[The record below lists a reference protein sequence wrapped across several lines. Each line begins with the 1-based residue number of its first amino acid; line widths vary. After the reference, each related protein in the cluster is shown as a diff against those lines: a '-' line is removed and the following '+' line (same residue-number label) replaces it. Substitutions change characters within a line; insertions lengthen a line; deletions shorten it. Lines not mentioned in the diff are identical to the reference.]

1 MTTPRTLT
9 GYRPTGKLHLGHW
22 FGNLQNMLQMQHD
35 YDAYYFIADWH
46 ALTSDWADPSH
57 VTEFSEEMVL
67 DWCAAGLDPEKCTI
81 YRQSDVPEVAE
92 LAMYFAMVTPMSWL
106 ERVPSYKEQR
116 DQITDKDLGNLG
128 FFMYPLLQAADITIV
143 LADAVPVGEDQLPHL
158 ELTRE
163 IVRRFNNAYGDFL
176 VEPKAIIAKAGARV
190 PGTDGRK
197 MSKSYGNAIFLSDSE
212 DEIRRKVM
220 SFMTDPARKLKT
232 DPGDPDICPL
242 HQVHKLIAPED
253 EIDEW
258 DRCCRVAECGCV
270 AHKRKLADDLVAYLA
285 PFTARR
291 AELAATPGFAAEVL
305 AKGAEKARPFTSGV
319 VATCRELIGLDP
331 RTERSAG
338 IAPRD
343 PNALHE
349 ESAPSFVADV
359 PPVLIEDES
368 GDAVPGPETA
378 E

>member
-1 MTTPRTLT
+1 MTKKRILT

-22 FGNLQNMLQMQHD
+22 FGNLQNMLTLQHD

-46 ALTSDWADPSH
+46 ALTSDWADP
-57 VTEFSEEMVL
+57 TGITQFTEEMVL
-67 DWCAAGLDPEKCTI
+67 DWCAAGLDPEICTI

-143 LADAVPVGEDQLPHL
+143 LADFVPVGEDQLPHL

-163 IVRRFNNAYGDFL
+163 IARRFNNAYGDFL
-176 VEPKAIIAKAGARV
+176 VEPQAIIAEAGARV

-197 MSKSYGNAIFLSDSE
+197 MSKSYGNAIFISDPPE
-212 DEIRRKVM
+212 ELRAKVM
-220 SFMTDPARKLKT
+220 SFLTDPARKLKT

-242 HQVHKLIAPED
+242 HQVHKLIAPAE
-253 EIDEW
+253 EIAEW

-270 AHKRKLADDLVAYLA
+270 AHKRKLVDDLIAYLG
-285 PFTARR
+285 PFQERR
-291 AELAATPGFAAEVL
+291 AELEAIPNFAAEVL
-305 AKGAEKARPFTSGV
+305 AGGAAKARPVTSGV
-319 VATCRELIGLDP
+319 VSTCRELIGLDP
-331 RTERSAG
+331 TTALSAD
-338 IAPRD
+338 IEPRRPD
-343 PNALHE
+343 DRMDT
-349 ESAPSFVADV
+349 APSFVV
-359 PPVLIEDES
+359 
-368 GDAVPGPETA
+368 DAG
-378 E
+378 

>member
-1 MTTPRTLT
+1 MTKKRILT

-22 FGNLQNMLQMQHD
+22 FGNLQNMLSLQHE

-46 ALTSDWADPSH
+46 ALTSDWADPSGI
-57 VTEFSEEMVL
+57 TQFTEEMVL
-67 DWCAAGLDPEKCTI
+67 DWCAAGLDPEVCTI
-81 YRQSDVPEVAE
+81 YRQSDVSEVAE
-92 LAMYFAMVTPMSWL
+92 LAMYFAMVTPLSWL

-143 LADAVPVGEDQLPHL
+143 LADFVPVGEDQLPHL

-163 IVRRFNNAYGDFL
+163 IARRFNNAYGDFL
-176 VEPKAIIAKAGARV
+176 IEPKAIIAEAGARV

-197 MSKSYGNAIFLSDSE
+197 MSKSYGNAIFISDPP
-212 DEIRRKVM
+212 DELRAKVM

-242 HQVHKLIAPED
+242 HQVHRLIATSE
-253 EIDEW
+253 EVAEW

-270 AHKRKLADDLVAYLA
+270 AHKKKFAEDLISYLA
-285 PFTARR
+285 PFQERR
-291 AELAATPGFAAEVL
+291 AELEAIPGFAQEVL
-305 AKGAEKARPFTSGV
+305 ARGAAKAKPVTEGV

-331 RTERSAG
+331 ATELSAG
-338 IAPRD
+338 VKPRRPD
-343 PNALHE
+343 E
-349 ESAPSFVADV
+349 RTDSAPSFVADA
-359 PPVLIEDES
+359 
-368 GDAVPGPETA
+368 G
-378 E
+378 